1 MTAERH
7 QIPGGVRANLRRTPA
22 QRLRQRWATRSL
34 GACGDEAFVE
44 KGAEF
49 LRHPEAIRLG
59 ANTIVKSGARIC
71 PTNPAAAVEIGD
83 WTTVGY
89 HTHIFATSTI
99 TIGSNCLIAPF
110 CYLVD
115 ANHGIRR
122 DQLIR
127 TQMME
132 VAPITIAEDVWLGAG
147 VFVLAGVTINTG
159 AVVAAGSVVSR
170 DIPEYVIA
178 AGNPAVP
185 VSERKGPHDAV

>member
-1 MTAERH
+1 MFVRIFGELRLDVFASAGLPGRSGPSGTRH
-7 QIPGGVRANLRRTPA
+7 SWRRGSSSFGIPRP
-22 QRLRQRWATRSL
+22 
-34 GACGDEAFVE
+34 
-44 KGAEF
+44 
-49 LRHPEAIRLG
+49 IRLG
-59 ANTIVKSGARIC
+59 ANTIVKAGARIC

-122 DQLIR
+122 DELIR

-132 VAPITIAEDVWLGAG
+132 VAPITIADDVWLGAG
-147 VFVLAGVTINTG
+147 VFVLAGVTIGTG
-159 AVVAAGSVVSR
+159 AVVAAGSVVSK
-170 DIPEYVIA
+170 DLPEYVIA
-178 AGNPAVP
+178 AGNPAAP
-185 VSERKGPHDAV
+185 VSERKGPDDAV

>member
-1 MTAERH
+1 
-7 QIPGGVRANLRRTPA
+7 
-22 QRLRQRWATRSL
+22 
-34 GACGDEAFVE
+34 VE
-44 KGAEF
+44 KGVAF
-49 LRHPEAIRLG
+49 LRHPEAISLG

-71 PTNPAAAVEIGD
+71 PTNAAAAVEIGD

-115 ANHGIRR
+115 ANHGTQR
-122 DQLIR
+122 DELIR

-132 VAPITIAEDVWLGAG
+132 VAPITIGDDVWLGAG
-147 VFVLAGVTINTG
+147 VFVLAGVTIGTG
-159 AVVAAGSVVSR
+159 AVVAAGSVVSK
-170 DIPEYVIA
+170 DVPEYSIA

-185 VSERKGPHDAV
+185 VSERKGENDAS